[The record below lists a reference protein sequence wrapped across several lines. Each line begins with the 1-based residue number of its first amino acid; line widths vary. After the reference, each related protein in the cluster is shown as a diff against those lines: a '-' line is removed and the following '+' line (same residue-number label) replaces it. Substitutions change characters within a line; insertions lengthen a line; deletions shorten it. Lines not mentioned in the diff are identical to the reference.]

1 MSLTFD
7 ENGHVYRY
15 NGKEIPSV
23 SRILVSE
30 GFINTGWFTDEGRLR
45 GSAVHLHIKH
55 HCLKAGCMAVPKAFD
70 GYMKAWKSFEENCD
84 WEPFYIETPLSTSDG
99 PMFAGT
105 PDQVGLMNNI
115 PAVIDIKTGKISKA
129 TGLQLAAYAILIDAN
144 LDAENTDKKW
154 HEPLKRFTIQL
165 NKDGKYNITEF
176 KDYMDR
182 FIFTSALAI
191 YNWKR
196 NNL

>member
-1 MSLTFD
+1 MQMSLSFD
-7 ENGHVYRY
+7 ENGHIYRY
-15 NGKEIPSV
+15 GGKEIPSV

-70 GYMKAWKSFEENCD
+70 GYMNAWKSFEEQCN
-84 WEPFYIETPLSTSDG
+84 WKPFFVELPLSTKNE

-105 PDQVGLMNNI
+105 PDQIGFMNDI
-115 PAVIDIKTGKISKA
+115 ASVIDIKTGKISKA
-129 TGLQLAAYAILIDAN
+129 TGLQLAAYEILINAN
-144 LDAENTDKKW
+144 PHSVPDFSK
-154 HEPLKRFTIQL
+154 PLKRYTIQL
-165 NKDGKYNITEF
+165 NKDGKYSITEF
-176 KDYMDR
+176 KDYTDR
-182 FIFTSALAI
+182 YIFTSALAI

-196 NNL
+196 NNK